1 VTGRLPA
8 AALVIGGVGLAA
20 GGGAVAAVADTRAPA
35 LVLALVAVGFA
46 LLTLRYIG
54 LGVALLP
61 LVGVTV
67 PWSLGTGTQSQIVA
81 AFVLSVFL
89 LGVWPVRA
97 MLSRQ
102 ARILDSPVVLPTI
115 ALAGVWLLA
124 LVVSDVVQDPTVRF
138 PSTWTLIQLGGLSV
152 VIVPCGVLLLALH
165 VGMDTRWIRWATWSF
180 IALGLVS
187 VAIFFLTPGR
197 GTGPLQTGGLF
208 TMWIVALAYGQAL
221 FNDKL
226 ASWLRAALVLV
237 AGAWIVKA
245 LVLETWWFSG
255 WLPSLVVVAM
265 LTLMRSWRAFVA
277 LIATVGLAAVV
288 NWQTIYDV
296 VWGTT
301 VRKGDLTRFDIWN
314 QTLDLVK
321 HYPVLGTGP
330 AGYAAYFMNL
340 YAGSRFSLSTHNN
353 YVDVLAET
361 GVVGCLVFAWF
372 LLALMRVGWQACRN
386 WRSGFLGGYA
396 HAGMAGLI
404 GVSVAMLQG
413 DWLIPFVYNQTI
425 VGYRYTIHSWVF
437 FGFLATLALLKPRP
451 EDNS

>member
-1 VTGRLPA
+1 
-8 AALVIGGVGLAA
+8 
-20 GGGAVAAVADTRAPA
+20 
-35 LVLALVAVGFA
+35 
-46 LLTLRYIG
+46 LTFRYIG
-54 LGVALLP
+54 LGTALIP
-61 LVGVTV
+61 LVGVTI
-67 PWSLGTGTQSQIVA
+67 PWSLGTGTQSQLVA
-81 AFVLSVFL
+81 AFLFSAFL
-89 LGVWPVRA
+89 LGAWLTRA
-97 MLSRQ
+97 LLR
-102 ARILDSPVVLPTI
+102 RDLHIPNSPIVVPTVC
-115 ALAGVWLLA
+115 LACVWLLA

-152 VIVPCGVLLLALH
+152 VVVPCGVLLLALH
-165 VGMDTRWIRWATWSF
+165 AGMNTRWIRWATWSF
-180 IALGLVS
+180 IGVGVVG
-187 VAIFFLTPGR
+187 VAFFYLTPGR

-226 ASWLRAALVLV
+226 APWVRAALVLLS
-237 AGAWIVKA
+237 GAWIVKA

-255 WLPSLVVVAM
+255 WLPSLVVLAA
-265 LTLMRSWRAFVA
+265 LTLFRSRRAFVA
-277 LIATVGLAAVV
+277 LLGPVGLAVIV
-288 NWQTIYDV
+288 NWQTVYDV

-301 VRKGDLTRFDIWN
+301 VRKGDLNRFDIWS

-321 HYPVLGTGP
+321 HYPILGTGP

-340 YAGSRFSLSTHNN
+340 YAGSSFSMSTHNN
-353 YVDVLAET
+353 YFDVLAET

-372 LLALMRVGWQACRN
+372 LIALLCIGWRACRN

-404 GVSVAMLQG
+404 GVSVAMFQG

-437 FGFLATLALLKPRP
+437 FGFLASLALLKPRA